1 MLYHKGS
8 SWVSRFQSTMEDV
21 GTLGYNI
28 SAAER
33 DNRNTA
39 VPIETPHGS
48 TKNNLKNRVAV
59 DTTTYHQGDTVNE
72 LC

>member
-1 MLYHKGS
+1 
-8 SWVSRFQSTMEDV
+8 MEDV